1 MKTDQELQQ
10 DVMDEIKWDPRLKD
24 IATQIGVT
32 AKDGVVTLSGE
43 VDTYRKKIAAEHAAQ
58 RVAGVKV
65 VSVDIVV
72 NLEANASKT
81 DMEITRAVGE
91 ALKWNSSVNEDTIEV
106 KVENGWVFLDGTTE
120 WEFQRKIVE
129 GIVHELAGV
138 RGVTNRIVVTS
149 KLIVNP
155 TGVKDKIAA
164 AFHRSATIDS
174 SSIKVEVS
182 GTKVK
187 LQGKV
192 RTWAERQDAEQAA
205 WSSPGVTEVDNKI
218 EVDTL
223 LEYA

>member
-1 MKTDQELQQ
+1 MKTDQQLQH
-10 DVMDEIKWDPRLKD
+10 DVMEEIKWDPHLKS

-32 AKDGVVTLSGE
+32 AKDGVITLSGE

-65 VSVDIVV
+65 VAVDMVV
-72 NLEANASKT
+72 NLEGQSSKT
-81 DMEITRAVGE
+81 DMEIARAVNE
-91 ALKWNSSVNEDTIEV
+91 ALKWNSSIKEDTIEV

-129 GIVHELAGV
+129 GTVHELAGV

-149 KLIVNP
+149 KASVTP
-155 TGVKDKIAA
+155 SEVKEKIAS

-174 SSIKVEVS
+174 SAIRVEVA

-187 LQGKV
+187 LTGKV
-192 RTWAERQDAEQAA
+192 RTWIERQQAEEAA
-205 WSSPGVTEVDNKI
+205 WASPGIVEVENKI
-218 EVDTL
+218 EVDTA
-223 LEYA
+223 LELV